1 MTEATIAEAGE
12 FGLIDRIITAT
23 KGKAVLLGP
32 GDDAAVIAAPSG
44 SVVAT
49 VDLLVEGRH
58 FKRAWSTPI
67 EIGKK
72 AAAASLADI
81 AAMGAKPTALLVGFA
96 APGETTAN
104 WALAC
109 AAAIAEEA
117 ASAGAVVVGGD
128 VTAADVIM
136 LSITALGDLD
146 GREPVTRTGA
156 RPGDVL
162 ALAGRTGW
170 SAAGMAV
177 LARGFRSPK
186 LLVDAHRAPEP
197 PYAAGVAAAK
207 GGATSM
213 IDVSDGLV
221 ADARHIAQASGVVLA
236 IETSA
241 LDIPEEMRA
250 TAAAYNLDPL
260 VWALTGGEDHAML
273 ATFPPK
279 KKLPKGFVRIG
290 EVTAIE
296 GDSAPDVLVDGVPY
310 AGAGG
315 HEHFREK

>member
-12 FGLIDRIITAT
+12 FGLIDRILTAT
-23 KGKAVLLGP
+23 KGKKVLLGP
-32 GDDAAVIAAPSG
+32 GDDAAVVAAPSG
-44 SVVAT
+44 SVVAS
-49 VDLLVEGRH
+49 VDMLVEGRH
-58 FKRAWSTPI
+58 FKQAWSTPI

-81 AAMGAKPTALLVGFA
+81 AAMGAKPTALLVGLA
-96 APGETTAN
+96 APGETPAN

-128 VTAADVIM
+128 VTAADVIT
-136 LSITALGDLD
+136 LSVTALGDLD
-146 GREPVTRTGA
+146 GREPVTRSGA
-156 RPGDVL
+156 KPGDVL
-162 ALAGRTGW
+162 ALAGRAGW

-177 LARGFRSPK
+177 LSRGFRSPK

-221 ADARHIAQASGVVLA
+221 ADARHIAKTSGVVLA
-236 IETSA
+236 IDTSA
-241 LDIPEEMRA
+241 LEIPEEMRA
-250 TAAAYNLDPL
+250 TAAAYNADP
-260 VWALTGGEDHAML
+260 VEWALTGGEDHALL

-290 EVTAIE
+290 EVEAGE
-296 GDSAPDVLVDGVPY
+296 AVVLVDGAEY
-310 AGAGG
+310 AGTGG
-315 HEHFREK
+315 HEHYR